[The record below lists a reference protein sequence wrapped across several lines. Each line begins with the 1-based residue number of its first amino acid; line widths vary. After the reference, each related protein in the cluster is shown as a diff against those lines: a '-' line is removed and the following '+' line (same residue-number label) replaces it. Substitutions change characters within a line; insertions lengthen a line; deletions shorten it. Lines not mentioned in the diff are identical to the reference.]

1 MTELEKQLAAALE
14 TLSAQSARE
23 RQRDAEQ
30 IEALQL
36 QAEQQAERTAA
47 LEQQVEQQAGDNA
60 TLRRQFERL
69 DGQMTRLA
77 QDYRTLATTL
87 RGPWT

>member
-36 QAEQQAERTAA
+36 QAEQQSERTAA
-47 LEQQVEQQAGDNA
+47 LEQQVGQQAGDNA

-69 DGQMTRLA
+69 DGQITHLA
-77 QDYRTLATTL
+77 QDYRTLAATL
-87 RGPWT
+87 RGRWM

>member
-1 MTELEKQLAAALE
+1 MERRQHAEGQWRHSEEQQRHSEDIEASRQHFE
-14 TLSAQSARE
+14 QQSAE
-23 RQRDAEQ
+23 
-30 IEALQL
+30 
-36 QAEQQAERTAA
+36 
-47 LEQQVEQQAGDNA
+47 NA

-87 RGPWT
+87 RGRWT